1 MIDKTLRVLV
11 VEDNPG
17 DLGLVRAALEESTE
31 ASFEVDNVASV
42 KSCRRSLETGHYDI
56 LLLDYSLPGE
66 TGLDF
71 LRSIKGKKHIPPV
84 IMLTGQGDELI
95 AKESI
100 LSGALDYCAKGRIT
114 SDSLTRAILEALEKA
129 ELEAE
134 EQRQREEADK
144 RAITDPLTGLNNRHY
159 LAEML
164 EKECR
169 RAKRYGSPLSC
180 LMVDLD
186 GFKEINDK
194 YGHLEGDSVLRQ
206 VAIAVANSVREID
219 IAARYGGDEF
229 CILAP
234 ETGLDGAMQL
244 GERLRFAI
252 ASMELV
258 AGHHHITMTAS
269 VGVFSPA
276 TMNQFRPTTLIEH
289 ADNALRKAK
298 GTGKNRV
305 CDYTVP
311 SISVA

>member
-17 DLGLVRAALEESTE
+17 DFGLVRAALEESG
-31 ASFEVDNVASV
+31 ASFDIDHVSSTKA
-42 KSCRRSLETGHYDI
+42 CRRALETGHYDVM
-56 LLLDYSLPGE
+56 LLDYSLPGE

-71 LRSIKGKKHIPPV
+71 LRSMKGKKEIPPV
-84 IMLTGQGDELI
+84 VMLTGQGDELI

-100 LSGALDYCAKGRIT
+100 ISGARDYCAKGRLT
-114 SDSLTRAILEALEKA
+114 SQSLTSTILEVLEKA
-129 ELEAE
+129 RLEAE
-134 EQRQREEADK
+134 ERRQREEADR
-144 RAITDPLTGLNNRHY
+144 RAITDPLTGLYNRHY

-164 EKECR
+164 EKECG
-169 RAKRYGSPLSC
+169 RARRYGSPLSC

-206 VAIAVANSVREID
+206 VGIAVANSVREID
-219 IAARYGGDEF
+219 TAARYGGDEF

-234 ETGLDGAMQL
+234 ETGIDGAMQM

-252 ASMELV
+252 AAMEIV
-258 AGHHHITMTAS
+258 AGRSHITVTAS
-269 VGVFSPA
+269 VGVFSPS

-289 ADNALRKAK
+289 ADAALRKAK

-305 CDYTVP
+305 CEYTVP
-311 SISVA
+311 SASVA

>member
-1 MIDKTLRVLV
+1 MINKTLRVLL

-17 DLGLVRAALEESTE
+17 DVGLVRAALDESTG
-31 ASFEVDNVASV
+31 ASFDVDNVTSV

-56 LLLDYSLPGE
+56 LLLDFSLPGE
-66 TGLDF
+66 NGLDF
-71 LRSIKGKKHIPPV
+71 LRSVAGKKQIPPV

-114 SDSLTRAILEALEKA
+114 SDTLTRTILEALERA
-129 ELEAE
+129 RLEAE
-134 EQRQREEADK
+134 ERHQREQADR
-144 RAITDPLTGLNNRHY
+144 RAVTDPLTGLYNRHY
-159 LAEML
+159 LADAL

-186 GFKEINDK
+186 GFKECNDK

-206 VAIAVANSVREID
+206 VAAAVANSVREID

-234 ETGLDGAMQL
+234 ETGIEGAMQL

-252 ASMELV
+252 AGMELM
-258 AGHHHITMTAS
+258 AGRRSITITAS

-276 TMNQFRPTTLIEH
+276 TMNQLRPTTLIEH
-289 ADNALRKAK
+289 ADAALRKAK
-298 GTGKNRV
+298 LTGKNRV
-305 CDYTVP
+305 CEYTIP
-311 SISVA
+311 SVSVA